1 MFLYFLIFILGLI
14 IGSFLN
20 CIIYR
25 MELQE
30 DMPKDSPQR
39 KTVSFLRGKSFCPT
53 CKHILLWQDLIP
65 VFSFIFLK
73 GRCRYCQKPISIQ
86 YPIVEIATGLL
97 FLLIFN
103 FQFFLP
109 TEALAKAGI
118 FNFINLVYYWI
129 IACFLIII
137 FVYDLKHYLILD
149 KIIYPAIII
158 ALIFN
163 LQFLMLNQFSI
174 FKFSIL
180 SSFGAAAFFLL
191 IVLVSRGRWMGTGD
205 IFLAFLMGLILG
217 FPNILV
223 ALFSAFFIGSIIGVG
238 MVFLNKKTLKSEIPF
253 GPFLI
258 FGTFLALFWGE
269 EIISWYQGLFLI

>member
-25 MELQE
+25 IELQE
-30 DMPKDSPQR
+30 DMPKGSPQR
-39 KTVSFLRGKSFCPT
+39 KTVSFLRGKSFCPV
-53 CKHILLWQDLIP
+53 CKHILPWQDLIP

-103 FQFFLP
+103 FQSIFNEFS
-109 TEALAKAGI
+109 I
-118 FNFINLVYYWI
+118 FNFINLIYYLI

-137 FVYDLKHYLILD
+137 FVYDLKHYLIPD

-223 ALFSAFFIGSIIGVG
+223 ALFSAFLIGSVIGVG
-238 MVFLNKKTLKSEIPF
+238 LVFLNKKTLKSEIPF